1 MRRIMLKVAYDG
13 TNYSGWQW
21 QPNGVTIEEVLNRE
35 LSRLLKED
43 VHVRGTSRTDAGV
56 HALGNLCIFD
66 TNTRIP
72 AEKICYA
79 INHSLPED
87 IVVQDSCEVPA
98 NFHPRKCVSVKTYE
112 YTISHG
118 RFPNPLD
125 RRYAYAYY
133 MPMDVEKMR
142 QAAAWLGGEH
152 DFKSFCS
159 KRTEVETTVRT
170 ILSIDLREE
179 GSRVIIRIRG
189 TGFLYNM
196 VRIIV
201 GTLLDV
207 GRGVYPPEHVKEI
220 LEACDRARAGRKV
233 PPEGLCLMEIALAQD
248 PWEWAAEEEKKAE
261 NHSENIGYSNEKDI
275 EKNLD

>member
-21 QPNGVTIEEVLNRE
+21 QPNGITIEEVLNRE
-35 LSRLLKED
+35 LSRLLKEEI
-43 VHVRGTSRTDAGV
+43 HVRGTSRTDAGV

-66 TNTRIP
+66 TETRIP

-79 INHSLPED
+79 INYSLPED
-87 IVVQDSCEVPA
+87 IVVQDSCEVPM
-98 NFHPRKCVSVKTYE
+98 NYHPRKCVSVKTYE
-112 YTISHG
+112 YTISRG
-118 RFPNPLD
+118 RFPNPLN

-133 MPMDVEKMR
+133 MPMDLEKMR
-142 QAAAWLGGEH
+142 EAAAYLVGEH

-159 KRTEVETTVRT
+159 KRTEVESTVRT
-170 ILSIDLREE
+170 ILGIDIREE
-179 GSRVIIRIRG
+179 GDRVILRIRG

-207 GRGVYPPEHVKEI
+207 GRGVYPPEHVREI
-220 LEACDRARAGRKV
+220 LEAQDRAAAGRKV
-233 PPEGLCLMEIALAQD
+233 PAEGLCLMEIALAMT
-248 PWEWAAEEEKKAE
+248 PWEWAAEEAKKALADT
-261 NHSENIGYSNEKDI
+261 EK
-275 EKNLD
+275 L